1 MNPKSV
7 HNLNKS
13 LLVIGCGAVPLTA
26 FLFQATPV
34 LIVTVTLPLLSL
46 ITMLLLLSTLI
57 AMITGLVIG
66 IGWMWVMFDD
76 DRRQRHYWYERRKLD
91 LAQRRR
97 HTVPVSMTRATDPTI
112 PVPTRQLRSPVR
124 RSNKHRPEI

>member
-1 MNPKSV
+1 MNPKSAN
-7 HNLNKS
+7 NLNKS

-26 FLFQATPV
+26 FLFQATPI
-34 LIVTVTLPLLSL
+34 LIITVALPLLSL
-46 ITMLLLLSTLI
+46 ITELLLLLFLVAI
-57 AMITGLVIG
+57 VTGLVIG
-66 IGWMWVMFDD
+66 IGWVWIMFDD

-91 LAQRRR
+91 LAQRR

-112 PVPTRQLRSPVR
+112 PVLTRQLRSPVR